1 MSTSRWYRAVLAAA
15 RAARAGGRIAAL
27 AGLVGAG
34 LLLGP
39 VPAGAAER
47 GAQQAASPARKE
59 SPYARYAR
67 EHAKSAKSAEAK
79 PVRVRP
85 SSSSNGHRRRGG
97 PRAGRQ

>member
-1 MSTSRWYRAVLAAA
+1 MSTTSWYRGVLAAA

-39 VPAGAAER
+39 VMASAAER
-47 GAQQAASPARKE
+47 GAQQAAGPRKE

-67 EHAKSAKSAEAK
+67 EHAKTAEKK
-79 PVRVRP
+79 PARVKPTSPLAR
-85 SSSSNGHRRRGG
+85 G
-97 PRAGRQ
+97 PRVSARGARH